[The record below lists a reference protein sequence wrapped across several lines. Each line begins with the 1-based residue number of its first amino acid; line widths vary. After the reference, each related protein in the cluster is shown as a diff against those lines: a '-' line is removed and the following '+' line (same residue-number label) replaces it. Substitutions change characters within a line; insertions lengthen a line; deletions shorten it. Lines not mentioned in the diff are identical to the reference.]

1 MAAVSATLGYRDR
14 AFKWLDKAYQE
25 RDSGLDTMKYDPEFD
40 SLHADPRFA
49 EFVKKVGIPQ

>member
-1 MAAVSATLGYRDR
+1 LA
-14 AFKWLDKAYQE
+14 E